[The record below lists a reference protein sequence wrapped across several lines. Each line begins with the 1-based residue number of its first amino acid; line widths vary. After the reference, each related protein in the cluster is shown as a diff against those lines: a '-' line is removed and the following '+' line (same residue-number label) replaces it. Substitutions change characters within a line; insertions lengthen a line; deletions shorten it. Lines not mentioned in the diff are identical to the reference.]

1 LRSWN
6 LSAVGEEMKRKT
18 STDNR
23 YIPEAERKA
32 LRAEVNFGCPIPD
45 CGSPYL
51 TYHHFDPPYREGQSH
66 DPRGMIALCLPHHK
80 AADVGT
86 WTTEQLR
93 ALKTQP
99 FLRWKAVSGRLDW
112 LRRDVVVLA
121 GGNLAVNPGVLLE
134 VDSKKVIWT
143 TRAHDQSLLL
153 NFDLADGDGKE
164 VLRLENNEWIVTGEI
179 DDLRA
184 SASANSIRVA
194 APNRGVTLE
203 IRFSTFDEQSLKAD
217 CERTAAERAGRPR
230 LPPDLISLV
239 PAEVLEMATPSH
251 VQMVDELWKPFTDS
265 GISWPAMRVTIT
277 GRITYPVPLM
287 LTQKKLAVR
296 GQRVLRGNRLFVP
309 DATLLAIS
317 SQGEV
322 NVVKSRS

>member
-1 LRSWN
+1 
-6 LSAVGEEMKRKT
+6 MKGKA

-32 LRAEVNFGCPIPD
+32 LRAEVNFGCPVQD

-66 DPRGMIALCLPHHK
+66 DPRGMIALCLGHHK

-93 ALKTQP
+93 AMKAQP
-99 FLRWKAVSGRLDW
+99 FLHGKLVSGRLDW
-112 LRRDVVVLA
+112 WRRDVVVLA

-143 TRAHDQSLLL
+143 TRAHDQTLLL
-153 NFDLADGDGKE
+153 NFDLADCDGNE
-164 VLRLENNEWIVTGEI
+164 ALRLENNEWIVTGEI

-184 SASANSIRVA
+184 SASANSIHVA

-203 IRFSTFDEQSLKAD
+203 IRFSALDEHSLRAD
-217 CERTAAERAGRPR
+217 CERIATEGAGRPR
-230 LPPDLISLV
+230 LPPGLIPLV
-239 PAEVLEMATPSH
+239 PPEVLEMATPSH
-251 VQMVDELWKPFTDS
+251 AELVDELWRPFANS
-265 GISWPAMRVTIT
+265 GISWPAMRVTVT
-277 GRITYPVPLM
+277 GRITYPVPLT
-287 LTQKKLAVR
+287 LTQKNLELR
-296 GQRVLRGNRLFVP
+296 GQRVLRGNRFFVP
-309 DATLLAIS
+309 GATLLAIS

-322 NVVKSRS
+322 NVVKARS